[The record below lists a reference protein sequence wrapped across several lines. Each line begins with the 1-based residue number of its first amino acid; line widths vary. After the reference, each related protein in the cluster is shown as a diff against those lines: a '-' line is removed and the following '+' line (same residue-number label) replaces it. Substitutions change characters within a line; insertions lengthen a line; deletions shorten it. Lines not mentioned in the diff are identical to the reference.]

1 MRQCAEMWG
10 QPAKPLDWPPVRSKV
25 VDGPAPIHWRA
36 RAQVESS
43 DDDDEFAPETVEE
56 AAEAAEIAEAKARV
70 AHATAEAAAL
80 KAARA
85 SRSLSRLPGS
95 ERDEAAWIRYL
106 TGMGE
111 NKHPLNA
118 EEVSRRDAVFERC
131 AAARRKLAVAVAAAQ
146 RAERIAA
153 VMSTIADA
161 KAEVVLA
168 FEKQEETI
176 QALKAKRQAAEDR
189 CKVQAQALHENES
202 ELNATEERIAALE
215 LRLAQAREQERAA
228 VHSHAR

>member
-1 MRQCAEMWG
+1 MWG

-85 SRSLSRLPGS
+85 SRSR
-95 ERDEAAWIRYL
+95 
-106 TGMGE
+106 E

-176 QALKAKRQAAEDR
+176 QALKAKKQAAEDR

-228 VHSHAR
+228 VRSHAR